1 MEFFEINGKMT
12 QLSWVTRDVV
22 LITVLL
28 VDDHEI
34 VRCGIKRI
42 LQDVPGIKVIAE
54 AKSGEECITLS
65 RLHRPQVVLMDVKM
79 PGIGGLEATRK
90 LQRLLPEVKIV
101 ILTMCKDEPYPSR
114 LLESGA
120 EGYLVKDC
128 AVEELIQAIRA
139 VNAGQRYI
147 SPAIAQQLAFK
158 HLRGTE
164 KTPFE
169 TLSERELQIMM
180 MITAGEKIQSI
191 SDKLCL
197 SSKTVNTYRYRIFA
211 KLNVNSDVELT
222 HLAIRHGV
230 LDVAEVE

>member
-1 MEFFEINGKMT
+1 MIN
-12 QLSWVTRDVV
+12 
-22 LITVLL
+22 VLL

-42 LQDVPGIKVIAE
+42 LQDAQGLKVIGE
-54 AKSGEECITLS
+54 AKSGEDAVTFCREN
-65 RLHRPQVVLMDVKM
+65 HPNVVLMDVKM

-90 LQRLLPEVKIV
+90 LHRLTPDVKVI

-114 LLESGA
+114 LLEGGA

-147 SPAIAQQLAFK
+147 TSEIAQQLAFK
-158 HLRGTE
+158 HLRGSE
-164 KTPFE
+164 VQPFE
-169 TLSERELQIMM
+169 SLSERELQIMM
-180 MITAGEKIQSI
+180 MITGGEKIQSI
-191 SDKLCL
+191 SEKLCL

-230 LDVAEVE
+230 LDVEDVE

>member
-1 MEFFEINGKMT
+1 MIN
-12 QLSWVTRDVV
+12 
-22 LITVLL
+22 VLL

-34 VRCGIKRI
+34 VRCGIRRI
-42 LQDVPGIKVIAE
+42 LQDVQGMKVIGE
-54 AKSGEECITLS
+54 ARTGEDGINLCRE
-65 RLHRPQVVLMDVKM
+65 HHPNVVLMDVKM

-90 LQRLLPEVKIV
+90 LQRIMPDVKII

-128 AVEELIQAIRA
+128 AVDELIQAIRA

-147 SPAIAQQLAFK
+147 TSEIAQQLAFK
-158 HLRGTE
+158 HLRGSE
-164 KTPFE
+164 ASPFE

-180 MITAGEKIQSI
+180 MITGGEKIQTI

-222 HLAIRHGV
+222 HLAIRHGL
-230 LDVAEVE
+230 LDVEDVN